1 MGIFMILD
9 LFLLSSLLP
18 DLFYQEI
25 HVLVYLF
32 VYLLALLTGLSV
44 DKEID
49 IDEFMIPKYRRV
61 YILNQIYEYSD
72 AYFCL
77 FVVNEG
83 KNLGWTGVGLH
94 RSPSSRRSVYVNL
107 LVSQRYTHPCAFK

>member
-1 MGIFMILD
+1 MILD

-61 YILNQIYEYSD
+61 YILN
-72 AYFCL
+72 
-77 FVVNEG
+77 
-83 KNLGWTGVGLH
+83 
-94 RSPSSRRSVYVNL
+94 
-107 LVSQRYTHPCAFK
+107 